1 VREAYLPVSLETA
14 VAIGVSEA
22 LAGAIG
28 GLASRGAA
36 KAIGDEKKDSL
47 RTKVTSTS
55 AFFGTRA
62 LIRASARLLGVPRP
76 IAIVCAS
83 LVGSLVSETT
93 KALGRESENTEGEE
107 LDVPE
112 ISGDVTKWIA
122 YDVFYTLYSSDSV
135 LEQGALSFAYGA
147 ASAVL
152 GLVVCDLVKAV
163 ERRRGG
169 QGDKAMATLMDKG
182 SKRGSY
188 SSYSGIALEGGVLF
202 CGFQII
208 LLLLQMVVPE
218 QYNIKFAFASLVE
231 QVERD
236 ISPDLR

>member
-1 VREAYLPVSLETA
+1 
-14 VAIGVSEA
+14 
-22 LAGAIG
+22 
-28 GLASRGAA
+28 
-36 KAIGDEKKDSL
+36 
-47 RTKVTSTS
+47 
-55 AFFGTRA
+55 
-62 LIRASARLLGVPRP
+62 VPRP

-169 QGDKAMATLMDKG
+169 QGQENKAMTLTDKG

-202 CGFQII
+202 CGFQTI